1 MKKLSGE
8 FLSNVYAV
16 LGKANASAL
25 PNEEIGDLL
34 RRTLKGKDPYVEL
47 PSPSTK
53 PAASTAGRFATF
65 DDQSLERLNSMLPW
79 SSFRAIATGGILGT
93 AWSQNK
99 RNTAAPHP
107 DPLVEALHHRIN
119 LTGMS
124 ALELGCFEGH
134 HSLSLAEHCSEVWG
148 IDGRIENVIKTLVQV
163 WMAGAED
170 RIKVNLIDL
179 ERGPLKQQLSSLG
192 RDSPFD
198 LIHHRGVLY
207 HLSDPIANLIQCR
220 DVCAKHLYL
229 HTQIADDRQ
238 VDVQLTHAGRQ
249 YAAHAY
255 QEPLQRN
262 SPFAGLTPVA
272 HWLTQESLR
281 NVLMDIGFAKVEL
294 IKLEEERNG
303 WRIELIAAR

>member
-8 FLSNVYAV
+8 FLSNVHAA

-25 PNEEIGDLL
+25 SNEEIGDLL
-34 RRTLKGKDPYVEL
+34 RRTLKGNDPYVEL
-47 PSPSTK
+47 PTLQ
-53 PAASTAGRFATF
+53 AGASTASRFATF
-65 DDQSLERLNSMLPW
+65 DGQSLQRLNSMLPW
-79 SSFRAIATGGILGT
+79 SSFRAIGNGDILGT

-99 RNTAAPHP
+99 RNTAAPYP
-107 DPLVEALHHRIN
+107 DPQVEGLHGRID

-124 ALELGCFEGH
+124 VLELGCFEGH

-163 WMAGAED
+163 WMAGMED
-170 RIKVNLIDL
+170 RVKVNLVDL

-192 RDSPFD
+192 RDRPFD
-198 LIHHRGVLY
+198 LVHHRGVLY
-207 HLSDPIANLIQCR
+207 HLSDPIANLIQCK
-220 DVCAKHLYL
+220 DVCTKHLYL
-229 HTQIADDRQ
+229 HTQIADHRQ
-238 VDVQLTHAGRQ
+238 VDVELTHDGRR

-272 HWLTQESLR
+272 HWLTQDSLTS
-281 NVLMDIGFAKVEL
+281 VLMDIGFAKIEV
-294 IKLEEERNG
+294 IKLDEERNG
-303 WRIELIAAR
+303 WRVELIASR